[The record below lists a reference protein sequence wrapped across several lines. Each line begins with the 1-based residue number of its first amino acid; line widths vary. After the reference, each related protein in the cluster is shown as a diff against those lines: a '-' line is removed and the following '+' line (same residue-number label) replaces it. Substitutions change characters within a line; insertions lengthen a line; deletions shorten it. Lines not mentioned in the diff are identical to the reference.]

1 MYGLNRHVCDV
12 LEEMRTCTK
21 TLNFALLP
29 SLIEET
35 QTMVNRMEMALADM
49 RDLKFLKEEIVKN
62 KRQYEMLKK
71 KVEKLEENLEEL
83 EEEEEDKDE

>member
-29 SLIEET
+29 SLFEDL
-35 QTMVNRMEMALADM
+35 QTMGNRMEMALADL

-62 KRQYEMLKK
+62 KKKYEKLKK
-71 KVEKLEENLEEL
+71 KVEKLEAEL
-83 EEEEEDKDE
+83 EEDDDDE

>member
-21 TLNFALLP
+21 TLNFALIP
-29 SLIEET
+29 SLVEEA

-49 RDLKFLKEEIVKN
+49 RDLKYLKEEIVKN
-62 KRQYEMLKK
+62 KKKYKKLKK
-71 KVEKLEENLEEL
+71 KVEKLEEEL
-83 EEEEEDKDE
+83 EEEEEEEDEDE